1 MANAIYLS
9 SIGVKMFYAVEATAG
24 TRPTA
29 KADYTELEG
38 IKSTPSMNPS
48 PDDLDTTTLNETEY
62 KTSIP
67 GLKDLGGALGFTFNM
82 SNTLKSAWNTLVTS
96 SEAAK
101 ASNKKTWFY
110 IEIPGLDDG
119 LYFPG
124 IPSPMGSPELSV
136 NSVIEVENYITPTGA
151 PTYSAKPTA

>member
-24 TRPTA
+24 TRPSA

-38 IKSTPSMNPS
+38 IKSTPSMNPT

-67 GLKDLGGALGFTFNM
+67 GLKDLGGALSFTFNM
-82 SNTLKSAWNTLVTS
+82 SNTLMTAWETLMTS
-96 SEAAK
+96 YATAA
-101 ASNKKTWFY
+101 ASSKKTWFY
-110 IEIPGLDDG
+110 IEIPGLENG
-119 LYFPG
+119 LFFPG
-124 IPSPMGSPELSV
+124 IPSPMGTPELSV
-136 NSVIEVENYITPTGA
+136 NSVIEIENYITPIGA
-151 PTYSAKPTA
+151 PIYAAKPTA